1 MNASIITSTMASA
14 VVSNGSGVISD
25 ISQFVF
31 NSVDYSVFVFMLC
44 ISAGIGVYFGFF
56 AKGEDTT
63 EEYLHG
69 GKQMKTLPIAI
80 SLVASQLSGISI
92 MTIPAEMYSY
102 GINWFFNV
110 VSMVIII
117 PILLW
122 VVIPVFYNNNISNCY
137 EYLEVRFNRKTREL
151 QTIAFM
157 VTLFLMLPVFIF
169 IPALAFSQVT
179 GINIHLINGVVCAIC
194 VFYTMFGGIKAV
206 VWTDVVQAAIM
217 VMSVT
222 LVGVLGAI
230 KVGGVTEVFRIA
242 GEGQRLNVNLEFD
255 ATTRSTFWN
264 NFISSTIM
272 WTSYVGLNQ
281 SCVQRIVSLP
291 SLKHARRSLII
302 FGFGFVMI
310 MFFNCFTGIVMYARY
325 HDCDPLEAGFVSK
338 ADKLMPFFV
347 QDVVG
352 HLKGMPGV
360 FISCVFSAALST
372 MSAGMNSLAGI
383 VYFDYI
389 KPHIKHTER
398 RANLTMKTLVLLTG
412 LYCILAGTV
421 VEKFSSILQIVYSI
435 GGVTFGSVFG
445 VFLLGMLVPKAHG
458 RAAFWA
464 AISSMLVMV
473 YIVGASQGRN
483 HYETLP
489 SSVVSCPVLNMTSAS
504 LTSPLDAMPQQQDFD
519 SLTPATDKGFHI
531 LDLSFNWYSTL
542 GAIIVFAVGIPLS
555 YILSPEKGAKF
566 DVKLLSPIIQPFANY
581 ELAQT
586 EEVLEVITAKTKS

>member
-1 MNASIITSTMASA
+1 MATLDALNATDGGGIA
-14 VVSNGSGVISD
+14 SD

-31 NSVDYSVFVFMLC
+31 NSFDYSVFVFMLC

-56 AKGEDTT
+56 SKGEETT

-110 VSMVIII
+110 VSMVVII
-117 PILLW
+117 PILIW

-137 EYLEVRFNRKTREL
+137 EYLEVRFNRKTREI

-157 VTLFLMLPVFIF
+157 STLFLMMPVFIF

-179 GINIHLINGVVCAIC
+179 GLNIHLINGVVCAIC

-217 VMSVT
+217 VVSVT
-222 LVGVLGAI
+222 LVGLLGAS
-230 KVGGVTEVFRIA
+230 KVGGIGEVFRIA
-242 GEGQRLNVNLEFD
+242 ADGGRMNVNFEFD

-264 NFISSTIM
+264 NFISSTVM
-272 WTSYVGLNQ
+272 WSSYVGLNQ

-291 SLKHARRSLII
+291 TLKHARRSLMI
-302 FGFGFVMI
+302 FGVGFVMI

-325 HDCDPLEAGFVSK
+325 HDCDPLAAGFVSK

-372 MSAGMNSLAGI
+372 MSAGMNSLAGV

-398 RANLTMKTLVLLTG
+398 RANLTMKAFVLFCG
-412 LYCILAGTV
+412 IYCIVAGTV
-421 VEKFSSILQIVYSI
+421 VEKFSSILQVVYSI

-445 VFLLGMLVPKAHG
+445 VFMLGMLVPKAHG
-458 RAAFWA
+458 RAAFWSVVA
-464 AISSMLVMV
+464 SMVVMIYV
-473 YIVGASQGRN
+473 VGASQGRN
-483 HYETLP
+483 QYATLP
-489 SSVVSCPVLNMTSAS
+489 SSVEACPALNMTSS
-504 LTSPLDAMPQQQDFD
+504 NMSTYQQTFD
-519 SLTPATDKGFHI
+519 SIDPEKGFNI
-531 LDLSFNWYSTL
+531 LDLSFNWYVTL
-542 GAIIVFAVGIPLS
+542 GAIVVFAVGIPLS
-555 YILSPEKGAKF
+555 YILEPEKGAKF
-566 DVKLLSPIIQPFANY
+566 DVKLLSPIIQPFAKY
-581 ELAQT
+581 EMANT
-586 EEVLEVITAKTKS
+586 EEVLEVITTKTKS